1 MKRRSALTIMKQ
13 LIVLIQPLLGVML
26 LAILLG
32 TIGYLCAISITVI
45 ASIIV
50 TKILT
55 NASNIQYLF
64 ILLIVVAFAR
74 GFLHYAEQYCNHFI
88 AFKLLAIIRHHVFA
102 QLRKLSPAKL
112 DGKDSGNLISIITSD
127 IELLEVFYAHTIS
140 PIAIAFCTSIILIA
154 FLSSFHMYI
163 GLFACIAYVC
173 IGVCIPIY
181 NGKKNGNDGLAY
193 RNAFG
198 ELNSFVL
205 DSLRGLEECIQYGYS
220 EERKQQ
226 MNQQSDSLSNIQSK
240 LSKQE
245 GKQRAL
251 TNAAIQLFSIGMLV
265 LTITL
270 YHQHMISFVAIIIC
284 TITMMSSFGPVVALS
299 SLSNNL
305 AFTLASGDR
314 VLSLLE
320 EKPLVQDV
328 EGNLPVQFSDM
339 HVDDISFKYQD
350 EMILEHRSF
359 QFEKGKIYGIH
370 GPSGCGKSTLLKLLM
385 RFYDVQDGQIILNDC
400 PIKQYPTSALR
411 KTESYVTQSTYL
423 FHDTIFNNVAL
434 AKENATK
441 EEVIEACQKAS
452 IHEFITSLKD
462 GYDTMVGELGE
473 TLSQGEKQ
481 RIGIARAFLRKA
493 PLILLDEPTSNLD
506 ILNEGI
512 ILRSLKEE
520 ANATI
525 ILVSHRDS
533 TMEICDEVIEMKSE
547 RMS

>member
-1 MKRRSALTIMKQ
+1 MKRRSAITIMRK
-13 LIVLIQPLLGVML
+13 LIVLVKPLLPIML

-32 TIGYLCAISITVI
+32 TIGYLCAISITVL

-55 NASNIQYLF
+55 QQAIQTWIYIMLF
-64 ILLIVVAFAR
+64 AAILR

-140 PIAIAFCTSIILIA
+140 PIAIAFCTSLILII
-154 FLSSFHMYI
+154 FLSTYHISI
-163 GLFACIAYVC
+163 GIFACIAYLT
-173 IGVCIPIY
+173 IGILIPIY
-181 NGKKNGNDGLAY
+181 NGKHNGNDGLKY

-205 DSLRGLEECIQYGYS
+205 DSLRSLEECIQYGYGAT
-220 EERKQQ
+220 RNKQ
-226 MNQQSDSLSNIQSK
+226 MQQKSDTLAMYQEK
-240 LSKQE
+240 LATQE
-245 GKQRAL
+245 GKQRAY
-251 TNAAIQLFSIGMLV
+251 TNFAIQAFSIGMLL
-265 LTITL
+265 LTVYL
-270 YHQHMISFVAIIIC
+270 YTQQIIAQQSVIIC

-305 AFTLASGDR
+305 AFTLASGER
-314 VLSLLE
+314 VLNLLDETAQIE
-320 EKPLVQDV
+320 EVP
-328 EGNLPVQFSDM
+328 GNQTIDFSSIQAN
-339 HVDDISFKYQD
+339 HINFAYQD
-350 EMILEHRSF
+350 ETILKDF
-359 QFEKGKIYGIH
+359 FATFEAGKIYGIH
-370 GPSGCGKSTLLKLLM
+370 GPSGCGKSTLLKLFM
-385 RFYDVQDGQIILNDC
+385 RFYDVQSGAVNINSKNIQT
-400 PIKQYPTSALR
+400 YPTHAIRQL
-411 KTESYVTQSTYL
+411 ESYVTQSTYL
-423 FHDTIFNNVAL
+423 FHDTIANNVAI
-434 AKENATK
+434 AKQDATR
-441 EEVIEACQKAS
+441 EEIIEACKKAS

-462 GYDTMVGELGE
+462 GYETMVGELGD

-481 RIGIARAFLRKA
+481 RLGIARAFLKKSD
-493 PLILLDEPTSNLD
+493 LILLDEPTSNLD

-520 ANATI
+520 TNATI

-533 TMEICDEVIEMKSE
+533 TMQICDEVIEMLTDRVS
-547 RMS
+547 